1 MHHLRKVA
9 FVFLVS
15 AVGGHLP
22 HASDDWR
29 PPCTGQ
35 TCVLMLLLA
44 NARVGAARRPYR
56 SRAAAECDLSHADCS
71 QRPAAGRTLRRSFA
85 GDCASI
91 LVASQV
97 PVDGAASRHARRAAR
112 RPQSGPAVASRR
124 SARRWCEGAARRI
137 RYEIVWSRGGAWQ
150 RFMRSSGGSGGHPR
164 ASDVSL
170 GRPHP
175 TGSAGRG

>member
-29 PPCTGQ
+29 PPCIGQ

-44 NARVGAARRPYR
+44 NARVGADRRPYR

-85 GDCASI
+85 GDC
-91 LVASQV
+91 
-97 PVDGAASRHARRAAR
+97 VDSRCFTGPSRWRSLAAR
-112 RPQSGPAVASRR
+112 ATGGSAAAERAGGGVEARSEALVRGRGEAYMRHVVWGREVVHGSASCAAVA
-124 SARRWCEGAARRI
+124 AA
-137 RYEIVWSRGGAWQ
+137 AATHAL
-150 RFMRSSGGSGGHPR
+150 MTR
-164 ASDVSL
+164 A
-170 GRPHP
+170 
-175 TGSAGRG
+175 